1 MKLASGSDNIA
12 AERRVRAAVVF
23 IALLVFGSPA
33 HADDR
38 AAPATI
44 AANQNWVVSLSGKVK
59 HPQQFDLEILQRLPA
74 QQVTVSYQAGRGVE
88 EASFTGVSLW
98 TLLGEAGGID
108 DPAKRA
114 ELHHVI
120 RITARD
126 GYVVV
131 LSTGEIPPI
140 FFGAKPALLAYRR
153 NDEAPASAGFR
164 LVMPGDKHGGR
175 YVRDVVSIEVE

>member
-1 MKLASGSDNIA
+1 MKLASGSDNLSA
-12 AERRVRAAVVF
+12 ARRIHAVVAL
-23 IALLVFGSPA
+23 IALLVFGSAA

-38 AAPATI
+38 AIPQTT
-44 AANQNWVVSLSGKVK
+44 AANQNWVVSLGGKVK
-59 HPQQFDLEILQRLPA
+59 HPRQFDLETLQKLPV

-88 EASFTGVSLW
+88 EASFTGVPLW

-114 ELHHVI
+114 ELRHVI

-131 LSTGEIPPI
+131 LSTGEIAPD
-140 FFGAKPALLAYRR
+140 FGAKPALLAYRR
-153 NDEAPASAGFR
+153 NDEALAAAGSS
-164 LVMPGDKHGGR
+164 GNAG
-175 YVRDVVSIEVE
+175 

>member
-1 MKLASGSDNIA
+1 MKLALGSGNLS
-12 AERRVRAAVVF
+12 AERGIHAAVVL
-23 IALLVFGSPA
+23 IALLVFGSAA

-38 AAPATI
+38 AIPPTT
-44 AANQNWVVSLSGKVK
+44 AANQNWVVSLSGKVN
-59 HPQQFDLEILQRLPA
+59 HPQQFDLETLQKLPA
-74 QQVTVSYQAGRGVE
+74 QQVTVSYQAGRVE
-88 EASFTGVSLW
+88 EVSFTGVLLW

-114 ELHHVI
+114 VLRHVI

-131 LSTGEIPPI
+131 LSTGEIAPD
-140 FFGAKPALLAYRR
+140 FGAKPALLAYRR
-153 NDEAPASAGFR
+153 NDEAPAAAGFR

>member
-1 MKLASGSDNIA
+1 MKLALGSGNLS
-12 AERRVRAAVVF
+12 AERGIQAAVVL
-23 IALLVFGSPA
+23 IALLVFGSAA

-38 AAPATI
+38 AIPPTT
-44 AANQNWVVSLSGKVK
+44 AANQNWVVSLSGKVN
-59 HPQQFDLEILQRLPA
+59 HPQQFDLETLQKLPA
-74 QQVTVSYQAGRGVE
+74 QQVTVSYQAGRVE
-88 EASFTGVSLW
+88 EVSFTGVLLW

-114 ELHHVI
+114 ELRHVI

-131 LSTGEIPPI
+131 LSTGEIAPD
-140 FFGAKPALLAYRR
+140 FGAKPALLAYRR
-153 NDEAPASAGFR
+153 NDEAPAAAGFR

-175 YVRDVVSIEVE
+175 YVRDVVSIEVD

>member
-1 MKLASGSDNIA
+1 MKLAPGSGNLS
-12 AERRVRAAVVF
+12 AERGIQAAVVL
-23 IALLVFGSPA
+23 IALLVFGSAA

-38 AAPATI
+38 AIPPTT
-44 AANQNWVVSLSGKVK
+44 AANQNWVVSLSGKVN
-59 HPQQFDLEILQRLPA
+59 HPQQFDLETLQKLPA
-74 QQVTVSYQAGRGVE
+74 QQVTVSYQAGRVE
-88 EASFTGVSLW
+88 EVSFTGVLLW

-114 ELHHVI
+114 ELRHVI

-131 LSTGEIPPI
+131 LSTGEIAPD
-140 FFGAKPALLAYRR
+140 FGAKPALLAYRR
-153 NDEAPASAGFR
+153 NDEAPAAAGFR

-175 YVRDVVSIEVE
+175 YVRDVVSIEVD

>member
-1 MKLASGSDNIA
+1 MKLSLSRDNPA
-12 AERRVRAAVVF
+12 AEHRILAAVVL
-23 IALLVFGSPA
+23 IASLVFGSAA

-38 AAPATI
+38 AIPPTT
-44 AANQNWVVSLSGKVK
+44 AANQNWVVSLGGKVK
-59 HPQQFDLEILQRLPA
+59 HPRQFDLETLQRLPR
-74 QQVTVSYQAGRGVE
+74 QQVMVSYQAGSGVE
-88 EASFTGVSLW
+88 EASFIGVPLW

-114 ELHHVI
+114 ELRHMI

-126 GYVVV
+126 GYVVI
-131 LSTGEIPPI
+131 LSTGEIAPD
-140 FFGAKPALLAYRR
+140 FGAKPALLAYRR
-153 NDEAPASAGFR
+153 NDETPATAGFR

>member
-1 MKLASGSDNIA
+1 MKLALGSGNLS
-12 AERRVRAAVVF
+12 AERGIQAAVVL
-23 IALLVFGSPA
+23 IALLVFGSAA

-38 AAPATI
+38 AIPPTT
-44 AANQNWVVSLSGKVK
+44 AANQNWVVSLSGKVN
-59 HPQQFDLEILQRLPA
+59 HPQQFDLETLQKLPA
-74 QQVTVSYQAGRGVE
+74 QQVTVSYQAGRVE
-88 EASFTGVSLW
+88 EVSFTGVLLW

-114 ELHHVI
+114 ELRHVI

-131 LSTGEIPPI
+131 LSTGEIAPG
-140 FFGAKPALLAYRR
+140 FGAKPALLAYRR
-153 NDEAPASAGFR
+153 NDETPATAGLR

-175 YVRDVVSIEVE
+175 YVRDVVSIEVD